1 MQLSTDSTCSAS
13 APPESRLEPGTLWGP
28 LSIEIV
34 VDREFRL
41 RGLALG
47 LFLSAVLWG
56 SAFAGGR
63 ELWGLWR

>member
-1 MQLSTDSTCSAS
+1 MQLSTDSTWSAS
-13 APPESRLEPGTLWGP
+13 APPEARLEPGVPWGP
-28 LSIEIV
+28 FSLEIV

-41 RGLALG
+41 RGLAFG

-63 ELWGLWR
+63 ELWSLWR